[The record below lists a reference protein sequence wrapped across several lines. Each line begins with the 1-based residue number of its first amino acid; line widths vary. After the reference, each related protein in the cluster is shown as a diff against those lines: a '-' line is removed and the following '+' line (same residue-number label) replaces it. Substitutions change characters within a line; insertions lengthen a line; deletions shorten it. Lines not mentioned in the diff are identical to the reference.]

1 MIRTFR
7 HKGLEQL
14 FVSGHSRRID
24 AQLHDKLLDL
34 LDILNA
40 ATAPRDLAG
49 VAGFHGLKGKRK
61 GEYAMTVTANR
72 RLTFRFRDNDVVD
85 VNFEDYH

>member
-14 FVSGHSRRID
+14 HVGGHTRRID

-40 ATAPRDLAG
+40 ATAPSDLTG
-49 VAGFHGLKGKRK
+49 VAGFHGLKGRRK
-61 GEYAMTVTANR
+61 GEYAMTVTGNW
-72 RLTFRFRDNDVVD
+72 RLTFGFRDNDIVD
-85 VNFEDYH
+85 VSFEDTH